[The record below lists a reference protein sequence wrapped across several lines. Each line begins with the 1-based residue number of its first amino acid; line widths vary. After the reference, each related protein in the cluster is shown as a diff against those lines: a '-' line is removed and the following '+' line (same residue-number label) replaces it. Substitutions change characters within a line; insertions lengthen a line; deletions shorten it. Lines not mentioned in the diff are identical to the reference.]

1 MIYLI
6 RHGEPAAGWGEAAD
20 PGLSAL
26 GQKQAEAAARI
37 LAEAGAK
44 RPVASPLA
52 RCRETA
58 RPFEKMMETHA
69 RIDPLVGEVKEPEG
83 VADRAA
89 WLKSAM
95 TGTWSEAGLQTWA
108 ESVLKAVE
116 AMPKDAAVFSHFVA
130 INAVVGLLSGDER
143 VLVFR
148 PGHCSITRLERRA
161 GKLHIVERGQ
171 EGALVLL

>member
-6 RHGEPAAGWGEAAD
+6 RHGEPAAGWGEASD

-26 GQKQAEAAARI
+26 GQKQAAAAARI

-44 RPVASPLA
+44 RPVTSPLA

-58 RPFEKMMETHA
+58 RPFEKMLETHA
-69 RIDPLVGEVKEPEG
+69 RIDPLVGEVKEPAS
-83 VADRAA
+83 VPDRAA
-89 WLKSAM
+89 WLKAAM
-95 TGTWSEAGLQTWA
+95 TGSWAEAGLQGWA
-108 ESVLKAVE
+108 ESVLATVE

-130 INAVVGLLSGDER
+130 INAVVGLLSGDPR
-143 VLVFR
+143 VLVFK
-148 PGHCSITRLERRA
+148 PGHCSITKLERRG
-161 GKLHIVERGQ
+161 GKLHVVERGQ

>member
-26 GQKQAEAAARI
+26 GRKQAEAAARI

-44 RPVASPLA
+44 RPVTSPLA
-52 RCRETA
+52 RCRETV
-58 RPFEKMMETHA
+58 RPFEKLMETHA
-69 RIDPLVGEVKEPEG
+69 RIDPLVGEVKEPAG
-83 VADRAA
+83 IADRAA

-95 TGTWSEAGLQTWA
+95 TGTWSGAGLQGWA
-108 ESVLKAVE
+108 ESVLKTVE

-130 INAVVGLLSGDER
+130 INAVVGLLCGDDR
-143 VLVFR
+143 VAVFR
-148 PGHCSITRLERRA
+148 PGHCSITKLERRA
-161 GKLHIVERGQ
+161 GRLHVLERGQ